1 VDIAGFTG
9 FILIMGSLGTTS
21 LAATNI
27 AFNINTVAFMP
38 MLGCVIA
45 VSVMVGQYLGRD
57 RPDIAARSTYSGFH
71 VTFVY
76 MAAIALL
83 YVLAPSIFI
92 LPFAANADPE
102 SFEAI
107 QALVVVLLRFVAVY
121 SLFDT
126 MNLIFAAAVKGA
138 GDTHYVMRM
147 MVVLSLAG
155 LIAPTYVAIVLLHK
169 GLFTGWYI
177 ASAYVIAL
185 GLAFLFRFLGGK
197 WKSMRVIEPST
208 PFSL

>member
-1 VDIAGFTG
+1 
-9 FILIMGSLGTTS
+9 MGSLGTTS

-38 MLGCVIA
+38 MLGCAIA
-45 VSVMVGQYLGRD
+45 VSVMVGQYLGRE
-57 RPDIAARSTYSGFH
+57 RPDLAVRSTYSGFH
-71 VTFVY
+71 VTFAY
-76 MAAIALL
+76 MGAIALL
-83 YVLAPSIFI
+83 YVFAPSIFI
-92 LPFAANADPE
+92 LPFAANADPD

-107 QALVVVLLRFVAVY
+107 QVLVVVLLRFVAVY

-147 MVVLSLAG
+147 MVVLSTAG
-155 LIAPTYVAIVLLHK
+155 LIVPTYTAIVLLHK
-169 GLFTGWYI
+169 GVLTGWYI

-185 GLAFLFRFLGGK
+185 GLAFFFRFLGGK
-197 WKSMRVIEPST
+197 WKSMRVIEPS
-208 PFSL
+208 PPLPL